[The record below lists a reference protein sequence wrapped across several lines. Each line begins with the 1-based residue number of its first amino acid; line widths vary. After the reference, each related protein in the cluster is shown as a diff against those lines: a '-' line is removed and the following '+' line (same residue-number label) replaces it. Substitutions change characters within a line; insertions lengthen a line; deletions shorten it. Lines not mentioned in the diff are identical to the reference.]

1 MIYSRAFS
9 GSRAPARPWGRGWLG
24 HILHLKLGPILRCM
38 TYTLSWTLET
48 NADQGNMTYNTDLA
62 QYMHILVCRNKN
74 DFCNYELFVK
84 FRKEN
89 VRSMVKLRPHTGAI
103 ASTITLRKCV

>member
-1 MIYSRAFS
+1 M
-9 GSRAPARPWGRGWLG
+9 PV
-24 HILHLKLGPILRCM
+24 
-38 TYTLSWTLET
+38 SWTLKT

-62 QYMHILVCRNKN
+62 QYIYSYAEIKMIFVTM
-74 DFCNYELFVK
+74 NYFVK

-103 ASTITLRKCV
+103 ASSTSFFFFHL